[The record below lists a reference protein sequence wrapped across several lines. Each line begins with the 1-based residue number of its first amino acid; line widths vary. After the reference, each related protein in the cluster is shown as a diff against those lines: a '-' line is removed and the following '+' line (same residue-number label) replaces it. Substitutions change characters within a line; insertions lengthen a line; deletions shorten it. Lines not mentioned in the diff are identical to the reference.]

1 MIDDADDA
9 DETERAEAAAL
20 AAALDDQPREPSESS
35 AQAPPDDALAT
46 ALLLRHASE
55 RGDHAELSAQR
66 ADAILSDLLRAPA
79 RKQQRLATVA
89 RLWPVG
95 ALLAAAAA
103 GMLIVRSA
111 QPASEAVRT
120 TAPEQGYVRATAAAH
135 GVIPQASASL
145 LAAQSALLQQS
156 LASGTAGSA
165 AGESEAAQRY
175 ELELRAYRGEL
186 FRALHAAYPGKL
198 GQLEPAL
205 QRELRARRL
214 R

>member
-9 DETERAEAAAL
+9 DESERAEAAAL
-20 AAALDDQPREPSESS
+20 AAALDGEPREPREPRE
-35 AQAPPDDALAT
+35 QAPPDDALAT

-66 ADAILSDLLRAPA
+66 AEAILSDVLREPA
-79 RKQQRLATVA
+79 RASQRLAKVV
-89 RLWPVG
+89 RLWPVA

-103 GMLIVRSA
+103 VMLV
-111 QPASEAVRT
+111 VRT
-120 TAPEQGYVRATAAAH
+120 PPHAAEVAVSAAAPIPAPR
-135 GVIPQASASL
+135 VIPQASASL

-156 LASGTAGSA
+156 LAAGATGSA
-165 AGESEAAQRY
+165 AGENEAERRY

-205 QRELRARRL
+205 QRRLRARRL